1 MTFQKIKICLD
12 KFISNY
18 LHFGKNK
25 SGIKRDN
32 WIDSKG
38 NERKRCS
45 LFDSAALKSSIKRQC
60 HQSSGKVSLCA
71 SFNKKASLAVE
82 TALVLPLFF
91 LGMVTLIS
99 FMDIYKVQTE
109 HLQVLCEKAKEAG
122 TYACIPGGKGPKE
135 ITLPDV
141 YSYTPVGGVIPL
153 PKVRMHNTVKVHAWT
168 GADSRRFAHNGDQAE
183 RMVYVTVSG
192 TVYHRNPGCRYL
204 NVVVQQ
210 MSGAGVKSARNMY
223 GEKYYACESCSRNQ
237 KPAGT
242 VYVTKSGNRY
252 HNQSS
257 CSGLKRTVRLVK
269 LSDVHNMGACSSCG

>member
-1 MTFQKIKICLD
+1 MLD
-12 KFISNY
+12 
-18 LHFGKNK
+18 
-25 SGIKRDN
+25 
-32 WIDSKG
+32 
-38 NERKRCS
+38 
-45 LFDSAALKSSIKRQC
+45 
-60 HQSSGKVSLCA
+60 
-71 SFNKKASLAVE
+71 
-82 TALVLPLFF
+82 
-91 LGMVTLIS
+91 
-99 FMDIYKVQTE
+99 
-109 HLQVLCEKAKEAG
+109 
-122 TYACIPGGKGPKE
+122 GKGTEE

>member
-1 MTFQKIKICLD
+1 M
-12 KFISNY
+12 
-18 LHFGKNK
+18 
-25 SGIKRDN
+25 R
-32 WIDSKG
+32 
-38 NERKRCS
+38 
-45 LFDSAALKSSIKRQC
+45 LFSEK
-60 HQSSGKVSLCA
+60 A
-71 SFNKKASLAVE
+71 SFAVE
-82 TALVLPLFF
+82 TALVLPVFF

-99 FMDIYKVQTE
+99 FMDIYQIQTE
-109 HLQVLCEKAKEAG
+109 HLRTLCEKTKEAG
-122 TYACIPGGKGPKE
+122 MYAYVLDGKGTEE

-237 KPAGT
+237 KKKSLQERFMLQKVETGITISPPAA
-242 VYVTKSGNRY
+242 
-252 HNQSS
+252 
-257 CSGLKRTVRLVK
+257 
-269 LSDVHNMGACSSCG
+269 D